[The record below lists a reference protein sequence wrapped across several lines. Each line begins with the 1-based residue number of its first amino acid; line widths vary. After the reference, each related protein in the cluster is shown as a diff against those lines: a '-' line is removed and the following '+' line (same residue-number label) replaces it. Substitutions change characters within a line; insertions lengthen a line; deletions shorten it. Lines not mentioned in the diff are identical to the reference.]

1 MNVQATRPPPP
12 IEFCHM
18 GLACMD
24 LPRMEDFYTRV
35 LGLKVTDRGR
45 NHNLD
50 IVFLSR
56 SPQHHHQI
64 VLTSGRPT
72 NIPPN
77 KDNPIFGAVIN
88 QISFRAGSLADLR
101 QMHDRVAAEKT
112 GKIMCGNH
120 GISWSVYFPDPEGN
134 VLECFVDTG
143 WYMTLP
149 FMEPLDFAKSDE
161 EIKASTDA
169 LCRSRPGFRPMRE
182 WQKSMAVAT
191 GAGA

>member
-1 MNVQATRPPPP
+1 MRPVDRPPPP

-50 IVFLSR
+50 LVFLSR
-56 SPQHHHQI
+56 NPAHHHQI
-64 VLTSGRPT
+64 VLTSGRPR

-77 KDNPIFGAVIN
+77 TDNPIFGAVIN
-88 QISFRAGSLADLR
+88 QISFRLGSLADLR
-101 QMHDRVAAEKT
+101 DMHDRVAAEKT
-112 GKIMCGNH
+112 GKMIPGNH

-134 VLECFVDTG
+134 ILECFVDTG

-149 FMEPLDFAKSDE
+149 FMEPLDFARSDA
-161 EIKASTDA
+161 EITAHTEA
-169 LCRSRPGFRPMRE
+169 LCRGRPGFRPMAD
-182 WQKSMAVAT
+182 WQRSMQSSIA
-191 GAGA
+191 AGP